1 MNSYIWFFVASTA
14 CISITEVICS
24 IGEGSFLETDAGFRR
39 IQRNLLQENEGS
51 DDTND
56 VSDGELA
63 TEKPEEPKAEPP
75 KGIFEKDV
83 DLIGKNLEIFL
94 IGIFEYFRSFI
105 IKYVYF
111 IVVS

>member
-1 MNSYIWFFVASTA
+1 MHSYIWFFIASTA

-94 IGIFEYFRSFI
+94 IGIFKYFFHQI
-105 IKYVYF
+105 YIYIYTLL
-111 IVVS
+111 

>member
-1 MNSYIWFFVASTA
+1 MNSYFWFFVASTA

-63 TEKPEEPKAEPP
+63 TEKPEEPKVEPP
-75 KGIFEKDV
+75 KGIFEKGV
-83 DLIGKNLEIFL
+83 DLTGKSLEIFFNA
-94 IGIFEYFRSFI
+94 IFQYLAILSLLSNICTLF
-105 IKYVYF
+105 
-111 IVVS
+111 

>member
-1 MNSYIWFFVASTA
+1 MNSYFWFFVASTA

-63 TEKPEEPKAEPP
+63 TEKPEEPKVEPP
-75 KGIFEKDV
+75 KGIFEKGV
-83 DLIGKNLEIFL
+83 DLTGKNLEIFL
-94 IGIFEYFRSFI
+94 MLFFSI
-105 IKYVYF
+105 I
-111 IVVS
+111 SLQ